1 MKYNDFPLALTD
13 TQLEKI
19 LRAAK
24 NHEGTVIRLTTNNIQ
39 ENAPHKI
46 PLTKTQI
53 EKIIKTKHGF
63 NLKLSAAQLKYLE
76 KSGGFL
82 PLLAL
87 LPLIFGGLAAAGGV
101 AGGVATAVS
110 SAKNIQAA
118 AAAQSELERH
128 NRQIEA
134 ELKDGTGINGV
145 GGIMGGAGIISD
157 KIQNVPILGK
167 LVPYLKKIGL
177 GDRDCLNILKGNC
190 VYTNGI
196 GVKQMGNG
204 IFLGPTGDGLFLGK
218 Q

>member
-1 MKYNDFPLALTD
+1 MKYNYLGLALAD
-13 TQLEKI
+13 TQLEKVI
-19 LRAAK
+19 RAAK
-24 NHEGTVIRLTTNNIQ
+24 NHESTVIRLTASNMR

-53 EKIIKTKHGF
+53 AKINKKHGF

-134 ELKDGTGINGV
+134 ELKEGT
-145 GGIMGGAGIISD
+145 GIMGGSGIMG
-157 KIQNVPILGK
+157 VVVLFPIK
-167 LVPYLKKIGL
+167 FKMF
-177 GDRDCLNILKGNC
+177 R
-190 VYTNGI
+190 
-196 GVKQMGNG
+196 
-204 IFLGPTGDGLFLGK
+204 F
-218 Q
+218 